1 MMRFTRAEPPPGA
14 QLSEPAGAR
23 LDPDQFTAFWC
34 RYFHAGCR
42 HAPGLTQR
50 NRPVQ

>member
-1 MMRFTRAEPPPGA
+1 MRFTRTEPPPGA
-14 QLSEPAGAR
+14 QLSEPARAW
-23 LDPDQFTAFWC
+23 LDPDQFTALRS
-34 RYFHAGCR
+34 RYFHDGSR